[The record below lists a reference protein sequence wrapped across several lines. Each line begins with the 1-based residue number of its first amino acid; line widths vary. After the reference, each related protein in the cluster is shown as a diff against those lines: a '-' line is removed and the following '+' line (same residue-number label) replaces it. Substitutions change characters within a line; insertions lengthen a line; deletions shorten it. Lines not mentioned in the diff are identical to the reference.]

1 MNLEQPLNRLDVGGK
16 ENYNISN
23 ETTSSYR
30 LMLGKIP
37 TRGNINPGSILTT
50 IIQLPPKFDTA
61 PLASIDH
68 FTFRF
73 FLDDMV
79 PLDLLYPFKI
89 TGTEWDGVLQ
99 IDEQVGLI
107 APSDK

>member
-1 MNLEQPLNRLDVGGK
+1 VAGK

-23 ETTSSYR
+23 ETTSSYH

-37 TRGNINPGSILTT
+37 TRGTINPGSILTT
-50 IIQLPPKFDTA
+50 IIQLPPKFDSA

-73 FLDDMV
+73 YLDDMV
-79 PLDLLYPFKI
+79 PLDLLYPFPLYNPN
-89 TGTEWDGVLQ
+89 TTPFTPTPTDWDVIIQ
-99 IDEQVGLI
+99 IDEQVGQI
-107 APSDK
+107 TPSDK